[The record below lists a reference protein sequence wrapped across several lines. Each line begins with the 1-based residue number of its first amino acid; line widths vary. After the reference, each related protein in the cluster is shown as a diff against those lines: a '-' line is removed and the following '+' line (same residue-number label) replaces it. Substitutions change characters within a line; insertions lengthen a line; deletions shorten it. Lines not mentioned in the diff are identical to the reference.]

1 MSIFTEAVIAA
12 TAGIVVT
19 GTMIAVKTLL
29 AMRRDIVG
37 FSPSMMALA
46 QIQPLL
52 IRATRHQNAALR
64 EIGANGSTTRSDS
77 CLDEAEEVLGVLLV
91 AKVGGC
97 TK

>member
-1 MSIFTEAVIAA
+1 MSIAIEAVIAA

-37 FSPSMMALA
+37 FSPSLKSLVE
-46 QIQPLL
+46 IQPLL

-64 EIGANGSTTRSDS
+64 EIGANGSTTRSDG
-77 CLDEAEEVLGVLLV
+77 CLDEAEEVLGILLV
-91 AKVGGC
+91 EKVGGC